1 MTSPTSPSSFS
12 STSPTLLGKLV
23 AKDAAAWGVFVDVY
37 GPLVAYWIRRN
48 HVSEADA
55 ADVLQEILKGL
66 VSSLH
71 RFEHRHVGSFR
82 AFLWVLTRNQLARY
96 FRSKSQREA
105 AAGGTDAWLRMATVA
120 EALSEDPDPQTG
132 PGQLNELTQRAI
144 RAVQA
149 EFEPRTW
156 QMFWQTVVNLRPTSE
171 VATEFGVHTAAVRQA
186 RSRVLRKLRE
196 FLG

>member
-1 MTSPTSPSSFS
+1 MSALTSPSSFS
-12 STSPTLLGKLV
+12 ATSPTLLGRMV
-23 AKDAAAWGVFVDVY
+23 AKDSGAWGLFVDVY
-37 GPLVAYWIRRN
+37 GPLIVYWIRRN
-48 HVSEADA
+48 HVAEADA
-55 ADVLQEILKGL
+55 ADVLQEVLKGL
-66 VSSLH
+66 VTSLSQ
-71 RFEHRHVGSFR
+71 FEHRHAGSFR
-82 AFLWVLTRNQLARY
+82 AFLWVLTRNHLARY

-105 AAGGTDAWLRMATVA
+105 AAGGTDAWLRMAAVA

-132 PGQLNELTQRAI
+132 PGQLNELTQRAL

-149 EFEPRTW
+149 EFEQRTW

-171 VATEFGVHTAAVRQA
+171 VAAEFGVHTAAVRQA